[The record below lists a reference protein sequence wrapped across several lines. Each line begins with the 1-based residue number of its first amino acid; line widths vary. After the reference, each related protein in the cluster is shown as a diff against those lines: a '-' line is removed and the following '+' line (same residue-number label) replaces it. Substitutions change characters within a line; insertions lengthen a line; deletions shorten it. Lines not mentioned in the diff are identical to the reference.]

1 MYFTVPQVLSVC
13 AMFKRF
19 LGLDRGQLLS
29 ALPLL
34 AKGGLLIFQVPGG
47 ERGWSD
53 VARVVQQVGGFTV
66 AVVADDRGVKRCLA
80 LSRI

>member
-1 MYFTVPQVLSVC
+1 MYLISNVC
-13 AMFKRF
+13 VCYVETCLCV